1 MQTVLFETA
10 SIVNS
15 RPIGRMP
22 TDAEDGTYL
31 SPNDLILS
39 RSSSLIP
46 HDEYSNDRSPHL
58 RFRFVQN
65 IISAFWEKWQRDFF
79 PSLLIRQK
87 RHTAR
92 RNVKVGDIVIIQDS
106 GMLRGKWKMG
116 RVVEASPSLRDGFV
130 RNVQVTYRNPNHTA
144 NTTVTRAVQRLIV
157 LGPVDDV

>member
-1 MQTVLFETA
+1 MHTVLFET
-10 SIVNS
+10 
-15 RPIGRMP
+15 
-22 TDAEDGTYL
+22 
-31 SPNDLILS
+31 
-39 RSSSLIP
+39 
-46 HDEYSNDRSPHL
+46 
-58 RFRFVQN
+58 
-65 IISAFWEKWQRDFF
+65 AFWEKWQRDFF

-87 RHTAR
+87 WHTAR

-157 LGPVDDV
+157 LVPVDDE